1 VGAIGVYD
9 EIEWSPVTNDMPVY
23 YTVSGTAQNGIDLG
37 EILFVLGQFAGFGDN
52 FFKVNLHSHGD
63 SQQGVQ
69 CWDSQFL
76 FNKTHCL
83 ARQPGF
89 LGNQIERK
97 PAFCPFLFQKTG
109 DLRAH
114 GFGCFADRHDKA
126 IHEKRLTND
135 ATIVALFRSD
145 KTHHCNKGNL

>member
-1 VGAIGVYD
+1 LPTNGLWLETYLNADRTNLWLRLHGTVESDNYQLL
-9 EIEWSPVTNDMPVY
+9 SVTNPSN
-23 YTVSGTAQNGIDLG
+23 TNWDLG
-37 EILFVLGQFAGFGDN
+37 ELLFVLGQFAGFGDN
-52 FFKVNLHSHGD
+52 FFKVNLQSHGD

-97 PAFCPFLFQKTG
+97 PAFARSSFKR
-109 DLRAH
+109 RATCEH
-114 GFGCFADRHDKA
+114 MASDVLLIGTPKPYTK
-126 IHEKRLTND
+126 KRLTID
-135 ATIVALFRSD
+135 ATLVA
-145 KTHHCNKGNL
+145 